1 MNKKLMY
8 IFAIFIVAA
17 ITCISQPKKTTLRD
31 KAMVNYAFDYLSSPG
46 SLPFTTAATELSAI
60 HGHSTSQYRL
70 GEFYLH
76 GSDGKPLDYT
86 QARYWYEQ
94 SAEQENPRAQSKLG
108 WIYLKGL
115 GVKPDTRK
123 AILWYKEAAEQGYA
137 HAQYTLGLIYRNGS
151 GINVNHYES
160 QKWLKLAAKQHY
172 KNAERLLAGLPAH
185 QRRLSTEQMEYFPY
199 QTSKDKNIENNFN
212 DAQTAWPTIVNGHWL
227 RLRLRFNSLLLGKI
241 RRLN

>member
-1 MNKKLMY
+1 MGLQR
-8 IFAIFIVAA
+8 VSRAA
-17 ITCISQPKKTTLRD
+17 IPAPCGNCCAVRETGWRRPSGPSRRRPVKK
-31 KAMVNYAFDYLSSPG
+31 G
-46 SLPFTTAATELSAI
+46 
-60 HGHSTSQYRL
+60 
-70 GEFYLH
+70 
-76 GSDGKPLDYT
+76 
-86 QARYWYEQ
+86 
-94 SAEQENPRAQSKLG
+94 AEQENPRAQSKLG

-185 QRRLSTEQMEYFPY
+185 
-199 QTSKDKNIENNFN
+199 
-212 DAQTAWPTIVNGHWL
+212 
-227 RLRLRFNSLLLGKI
+227 
-241 RRLN
+241 

>member
-31 KAMVNYAFDYLSSPG
+31 KAMVNYVFDYLSSPG

-172 KNAERLLAGLPAH
+172 KNAERLLARLPAH
-185 QRRLSTEQMEYFPY
+185 YRRLSPEQMEYFPY

-212 DAQTAWPTIVNGHWL
+212 DAQTAWSTIVNGHWL
-227 RLRLRFNSLLLGKI
+227 RLRLRFDGLLLGKI
-241 RRLN
+241 CRLN